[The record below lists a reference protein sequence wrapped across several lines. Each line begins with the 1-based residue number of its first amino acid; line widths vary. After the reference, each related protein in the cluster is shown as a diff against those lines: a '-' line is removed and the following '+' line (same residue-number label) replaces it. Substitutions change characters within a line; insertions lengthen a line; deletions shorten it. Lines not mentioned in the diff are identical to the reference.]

1 MYERDT
7 GTVEHTAADAIESIT
22 NSEVENLMTG
32 LFLVRGRSWL
42 KLRTTLRSYVEILK
56 NKYAQSDKRLTF
68 CWEVS
73 RCKNHTADDSEH
85 MDVYN
90 KDIRWRVNMMA
101 PVTKYLTLFNIII
114 RKVKFGQVLTEQ
126 DFTQITYWWP
136 SFEI

>member
-68 CWEVS
+68 C
-73 RCKNHTADDSEH
+73 
-85 MDVYN
+85 
-90 KDIRWRVNMMA
+90 
-101 PVTKYLTLFNIII
+101 
-114 RKVKFGQVLTEQ
+114 
-126 DFTQITYWWP
+126 
-136 SFEI
+136 